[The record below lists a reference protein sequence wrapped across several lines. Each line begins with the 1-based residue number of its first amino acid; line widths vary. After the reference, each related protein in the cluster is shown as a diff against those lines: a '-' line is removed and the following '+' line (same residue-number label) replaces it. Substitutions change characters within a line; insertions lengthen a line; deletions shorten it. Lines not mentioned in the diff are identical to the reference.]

1 MSSVGRPGWRLES
14 GDSTTNGVNVPMYQC
29 VDVPIEQPNSNEDFI
44 RSYRKVNTIQTNVII
59 KQPKRYRAGIL
70 FMFNIQLNQFGQE
83 TGVGVWSRETP
94 RQTRL
99 MYRCTNVLMYQLN
112 SRIGMKIFI
121 RSYCKLF
128 IIITRII
135 CLIIL

>member
-112 SRIGMKIFI
+112 SQIRMKI
-121 RSYCKLF
+121 LF
-128 IIITRII
+128 GAIVS
-135 CLIIL
+135 CLLLSRELFVL